1 MSKQERN
8 NWVAPKKRALFLREL
23 AKSNL
28 NVTKAAHAAGLRS
41 TGGLYLDRKANSA
54 FAERWQQI
62 EDELLDELEAHHYRD
77 ALERPEDRRWVLS
90 RRRRGRWGDRQQVA
104 VEGDIEHVHS
114 VREIP
119 MAQLEE
125 LIRKRLNVR

>member
-90 RRRRGRWGDRQQVA
+90 RRRRGRCDRQQVA
-104 VEGDIEHVHS
+104 VEGGIEHVHS

>member
-8 NWVAPKKRALFLREL
+8 NWVAPKKRASFLREL

-54 FAERWQQI
+54 FAVRWQQI
-62 EDELLDELEAHHYRD
+62 EDELLDELEAHQYRD
-77 ALERPEDRRWVLS
+77 ALERPEDRRWGLAPANNPS
-90 RRRRGRWGDRQQVA
+90 RAGRQR
-104 VEGDIEHVHS
+104 
-114 VREIP
+114 
-119 MAQLEE
+119 
-125 LIRKRLNVR
+125 